1 MASNEL
7 AAILARRR
15 AKAGGADEMPAIDKS
30 SDASS
35 SASAASSA
43 VNGDS
48 EVAAAVPAAPRMS
61 IAERIARLKQQGAE
75 AAAKEAQPVVPAALY
90 ASRPASSPTYESN
103 TTITTESEQSGGATE
118 TAADTVAAPE
128 NNGGVK
134 RASEKIQQMQGNLGI
149 NVNPFGRPG
158 GPRYGVVRICRSRPT
173 RLTFLPDLSH

>member
-15 AKAGGADEMPAIDKS
+15 AKAGGADEMPAIEKS

-35 SASAASSA
+35 SAAPSAA
-43 VNGDS
+43 NGGS
-48 EVAAAVPAAPRMS
+48 EAPAAAPAAPRMS

-103 TTITTESEQSGGATE
+103 TDTTTESVQALFPGGATE
-118 TAADTVAAPE
+118 TVADTAAAPE

-158 GPRYGVVRICRSRPT
+158 GPRYDAVVRICRSRAT
-173 RLTFLPDLSH
+173 RLTFLP

>member
-15 AKAGGADEMPAIDKS
+15 AKAGGVDEMPAIEKS
-30 SDASS
+30 SDVSSSS
-35 SASAASSA
+35 SAPAASAAVNSSSEA
-43 VNGDS
+43 VAS
-48 EVAAAVPAAPRMS
+48 APAAPRMS

-103 TTITTESEQSGGATE
+103 TTTLESEQELFPGAATE
-118 TAADTVAAPE
+118 TAATNAAAPE

-158 GPRYGVVRICRSRPT
+158 GPRYGVLAFADLVR
-173 RLTFLPDLSH
+173 LG